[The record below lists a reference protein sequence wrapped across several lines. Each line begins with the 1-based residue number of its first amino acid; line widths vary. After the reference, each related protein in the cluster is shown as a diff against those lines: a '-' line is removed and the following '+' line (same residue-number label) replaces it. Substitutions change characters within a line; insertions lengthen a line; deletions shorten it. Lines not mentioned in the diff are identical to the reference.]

1 MRTWTS
7 FRGITPSSVRERYS
21 DDPFNYNRRRL
32 FGDSSIT
39 GNDLTIPSANI
50 STVTEDTKTGYLI
63 ELAVPGYEK
72 GDFDVKLDDDT
83 LSISAENSVRRE
95 EGESDDRY
103 SSREFNYHVFSRS
116 FRLPEEVDED
126 AIVATYRNGILG
138 VFVPVAEPEEAP
150 EPRRINVS

>member
-21 DDPFNYNRRRL
+21 DDPFNYNRRHSL
-32 FGDSSIT
+32 GDSSIS
-39 GNDLTIPSANI
+39 GNDLTIPTANI
-50 STVTEDTKTGYLI
+50 SQTTQDTKSGYLI

-72 GDFDVKLDDDT
+72 GDFDVKVDDDL

-95 EGESDDRY
+95 EGDHDDRY
-103 SSREFNYHVFSRS
+103 SSREFNYHIFHRS
-116 FRLPEEVDED
+116 FRLPEDAEED

-150 EPRRINVS
+150 APRRINVS